1 MASPFPNDS
10 NRTDRPGAPVW
21 LRVLGYAR
29 PYVALI
35 LLALTLTLVFGAA
48 RLARA
53 YLMKPIVDD
62 VILPHGALVIASEAP
77 AWLPDLGRLTGAGA
91 APEADAPPTLR
102 AVRDLD
108 EDERAELRDRI
119 RSQFVAIL
127 AVAVGVMFVI
137 PIAEFGRQYVVQY
150 ALGRMHVDM
159 KRDLCAKLLA
169 LPLRFHQTRRR
180 GDVYSRTVAD
190 VGSAHDALG
199 LVFSDLAQS
208 ALLILGAAVVLFALS
223 WQLALVALLLGPLL
237 FAVVSGFGARI
248 RRSARRRQEK
258 IADLTQRLLEILDG
272 IKVIKAFRAEA
283 LENAAY
289 RRQTGKLFRRSMRA
303 VQNRL
308 LARSLIEFLNNA
320 TAIAVLCGGAWMVV
334 QGRFGLSLGDLIA
347 FGAISNQGYR
357 PIKNLARAWV
367 RLTDCRPGAERFLE
381 VMDAPL
387 EIRDAPDAVAIG
399 PVSQG
404 IRVSHLSFSYGREEV
419 LRDVSFE
426 VYAGEVVA
434 IVGRTGAGKSTL
446 IDLLLR
452 FHDPDA
458 GSVEIDGV
466 DLRRITRDSL
476 LRQIAVVGQEP
487 FLFDGSIREN
497 LRYGR
502 PDADDEQLLAAA
514 RAAHVDEFARALPEG
529 YDTEVGAAGVRL
541 SGGQRQR
548 IAIARAILKDP
559 SILVLDEATSAL
571 DVQSEQRVQ
580 AAIDA
585 LLDGRRSVFVIAHRL
600 STLGNADRI
609 VVLEGGRIS
618 QAGTH
623 DQLLRSGGLYRELID
638 LQGGS
643 GATRPA

>member
-1 MASPFPNDS
+1 MATPLRYDS
-10 NRTDRPGAPVW
+10 NRTGRPGAPVW

-48 RLARA
+48 RFARA
-53 YLMKPIVDD
+53 YLVKPIIDD
-62 VILPHGALVIASEAP
+62 VILPYGALVTASGAP
-77 AWLPDLGRLTGAGA
+77 AWLPDLGRLTRAGE
-91 APEADAPPTLR
+91 APEAERPPTGR

-108 EDERAELRDRI
+108 AGERAELRARI
-119 RSQFVAIL
+119 RSHFVAIL
-127 AVAVGVMFVI
+127 AIAVAVMFLI
-137 PIAEFGRQYVVQY
+137 PLAEFGRQYLVQY

-169 LPLRFHQTRRR
+169 LPLRFHQTHRR

-199 LVFSDLAQS
+199 LIFSDLAHS
-208 ALLILGAAVVLFALS
+208 VLLIGVGVVVIFALS
-223 WQLALVALLLGPLL
+223 WQLALLALLLGPLL
-237 FAVVSGFGARI
+237 FAVFSGFGARI

-308 LARSLIEFLNNA
+308 LARSLIELLNNA
-320 TAIAVLCGGAWMVV
+320 TAIAVLCVGAWMVV

-347 FGAISNQGYR
+347 FGAVSNQGYR

-367 RLTDCRPGAERFLE
+367 RLTDCGPGAERFLE

-404 IRVSHLSFSYGREEV
+404 IRVSHVSFSYGREEV

-426 VYAGEVVA
+426 VRAGEIMA

-466 DLRRITRDSL
+466 DLRRVTRDSL
-476 LRQIAVVGQEP
+476 LRQIAVVSQEP

-502 PDADDEQLLAAA
+502 PEADDEQLLAAA
-514 RAAHVDEFARALPEG
+514 RAAHVDEFARTLPEG
-529 YDTEVGAAGVRL
+529 YDTEVGSAGVRL

-548 IAIARAILKDP
+548 VAIARAILKDP

-571 DVQSEQRVQ
+571 DAQSEQRVH

-585 LLDGRRSVFVIAHRL
+585 LLDGRRTVFLIAHRL
-600 STLGNADRI
+600 STLRIADRI
-609 VVLEGGRIS
+609 VVLERGRIS
-618 QAGTH
+618 QVGTH
-623 DQLLRSGGLYRELID
+623 EQLVRSGGLYRALLD
-638 LQGGS
+638 LQRES
-643 GATRPA
+643 GATRSA

>member
-1 MASPFPNDS
+1 
-10 NRTDRPGAPVW
+10 
-21 LRVLGYAR
+21 VLGYAR

-35 LLALTLTLVFGAA
+35 LLALALTLVFGTA
-48 RLARA
+48 RFARA
-53 YLMKPIVDD
+53 YLIKPIVDD
-62 VILPHGALVIASEAP
+62 VILPHGALVTAPGAP
-77 AWLPDLGRLTGAGA
+77 AWLPDLEGLTGAGKQL
-91 APEADAPPTLR
+91 EADPPSAPPPVRELDESERSKLR
-102 AVRDLD
+102 A
-108 EDERAELRDRI
+108 RI
-119 RSQFVAIL
+119 RSHFLAIL
-127 AVAVGVMFVI
+127 AVAVAVIFVM
-137 PIAEFGRQYVVQY
+137 PLAEFGRQYVVQY

-180 GDVYSRTVAD
+180 GDVYSRSVTD

-199 LVFSDLAQS
+199 LVFSDIAQS
-208 ALLILGAAVVLFALS
+208 ALLILVGVVALFALS
-223 WQLALVALLLGPLL
+223 WQLALLALGLGPLL
-237 FAVVSGFGARI
+237 FAVFSGFGARI

-283 LENAAY
+283 FENAAY
-289 RRQTGKLFRRSMRA
+289 RRQTGKLFRRSMRV

-308 LARSLIEFLNNA
+308 LARSLIEFLNNTIA
-320 TAIAVLCGGAWMVV
+320 VAVLCGGAWMVV

-347 FGAISNQGYR
+347 FGFVSNQGYR

-367 RLTDCRPGAERFLE
+367 RLTDCEPGAERFLE

-387 EIRDAPDAVAIG
+387 EIHDAPDAVAIG
-399 PVSQG
+399 PVSRG
-404 IRVSHLSFSYGREEV
+404 IRVNHLSFSYGREQV
-419 LRDVSFE
+419 LRDVCFE
-426 VYAGEVVA
+426 ARAGEVVA

-452 FHDPDA
+452 FYDPDA

-466 DLRRITRDSL
+466 DLRCITRDSL
-476 LRQIAVVGQEP
+476 LHQIAVVGQEP

-514 RAAHVDEFARALPEG
+514 RAAHVDEFARTLPEG
-529 YDTEVGAAGVRL
+529 YDTEVGTAGVRL

-548 IAIARAILKDP
+548 IAIGRALLKDP

-571 DVQSEQRVQ
+571 DAQSEQRVQ

-585 LLDGRRSVFVIAHRL
+585 LLDGRRTVFLIAHRL
-600 STLGNADRI
+600 STLRSADRI
-609 VVLEGGRIS
+609 VVLESGRVS
-618 QAGTH
+618 QTGTH
-623 DQLLRSGGLYRELID
+623 DQLVRSGGLYRELLD
-638 LQGGS
+638 LQRER
-643 GATRPA
+643 GATHPA